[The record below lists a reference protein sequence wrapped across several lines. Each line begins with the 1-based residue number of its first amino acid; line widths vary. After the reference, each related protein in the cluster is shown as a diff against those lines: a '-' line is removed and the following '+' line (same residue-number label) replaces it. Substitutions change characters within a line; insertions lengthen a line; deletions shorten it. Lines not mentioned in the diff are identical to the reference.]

1 MTDSGAPDRRRARLE
16 VLGAAVLFSTG
27 GAAIKGTALTAWQ
40 VAGVRSLVAALAVLV
55 LMPGARRHWRP
66 RSVVVGAFYAATLI
80 LFVLANKLTT
90 AANAIYLQAV
100 GPLVVMVVAPI
111 VLAEHVRRQDVPFVV
126 AMAGGLALVFAGQQ
140 EPLAT
145 APDPFAGNL
154 AGAASGLTWGFTIVG
169 LRWMGSRDQ
178 DATLNCIVI
187 GNLIA
192 ALVCLPV
199 GWPIHASVHDWLTL
213 LWLGVFQIGMAYT
226 LLTRG
231 VRHVTALDA
240 SLLLL
245 AEPVLNPVWAWMI
258 HGERPTSWA
267 LAGGAVILSASVSR
281 TMLAR
286 D

>member
-1 MTDSGAPDRRRARLE
+1 MNASGAPDRRRARLE

-27 GAAIKGTALTAWQ
+27 GAAIKGTALNAWQ
-40 VAGVRSLVAALAVLV
+40 VAGVRSLVAAAALL
-55 LMPGARRHWRP
+55 LLLPEARRHWRP
-66 RSVVVGAFYAATLI
+66 RSVLVGTFYAATLV

-100 GPLVVMVVAPI
+100 GPLVVMVIAPL
-111 VLAEHVRRQDVPFVV
+111 VLAEHVRRQDVPFVI

-140 EPLAT
+140 PPLAT
-145 APDPFAGNL
+145 APNPFAGNI

-178 DATLNCIVI
+178 DATLNCVVI

-192 ALVCLPV
+192 AAICLPV
-199 GWPIHASVHDWLTL
+199 GWPVHASVHDWVTL

-231 VRHVTALDA
+231 VRHVTAIDA

-258 HGERPTSWA
+258 HGERPTLWV
-267 LAGGAVILSASVSR
+267 LAGGAAILAASVAR
-281 TMLAR
+281 TFQAR

>member
-1 MTDSGAPDRRRARLE
+1 MATSGAPDRRRARLE

-40 VAGVRSLVAALAVLV
+40 VAGVRSLVAALAL
-55 LMPGARRHWRP
+55 LILLPEARRHWRA
-66 RSVVVGAFYAATLI
+66 RSVLVGTFYAATLV

-100 GPLVVMVVAPI
+100 GPLVVMVLAPL

-126 AMAGGLALVFAGQQ
+126 AMGAGLALVFAGQQ
-140 EPLAT
+140 QPLAT
-145 APDPFAGNL
+145 APNPFAGNL

-192 ALVCLPV
+192 ALACLPA
-199 GWPIHASVHDWLTL
+199 GWPIHASVHDWVTL

-245 AEPVLNPVWAWMI
+245 AEPVLNPLWAWMV
-258 HGERPTSWA
+258 HGERPTAWA
-267 LAGGAVILSASVSR
+267 LAGGAVILAASVAR
-281 TMLAR
+281 TLQAK

>member
-1 MTDSGAPDRRRARLE
+1 
-16 VLGAAVLFSTG
+16 
-27 GAAIKGTALTAWQ
+27 
-40 VAGVRSLVAALAVLV
+40 
-55 LMPGARRHWRP
+55 
-66 RSVVVGAFYAATLI
+66 
-80 LFVLANKLTT
+80 
-90 AANAIYLQAV
+90 
-100 GPLVVMVVAPI
+100 
-111 VLAEHVRRQDVPFVV
+111 
-126 AMAGGLALVFAGQQ
+126 
-140 EPLAT
+140 
-145 APDPFAGNL
+145 
-154 AGAASGLTWGFTIVG
+154 
-169 LRWMGSRDQ
+169 MGSRDQ

-213 LWLGVFQIGMAYT
+213 LWLGIFQIGMAYA

-258 HGERPTSWA
+258 HGERPTWWA